1 MQGDFQLNSTE
12 TEGSVQERIRLTYQ
26 HNKNIKLLDWLVKV
40 LTNNRLSSVLLN
52 TGAQISVISDKYL
65 RENFLHVDE
74 YLVNELLDEP
84 DPLRV
89 LWGNETDISFGK
101 YTVVNL
107 CIGEGEG

>member
-1 MQGDFQLNSTE
+1 M
-12 TEGSVQERIRLTYQ
+12 
-26 HNKNIKLLDWLVKV
+26 
-40 LTNNRLSSVLLN
+40 LN

-107 CIGEGEG
+107 CIGEGEGYLDVPCLITADQISDPVPSSI

>member
-1 MQGDFQLNSTE
+1 M
-12 TEGSVQERIRLTYQ
+12 
-26 HNKNIKLLDWLVKV
+26 
-40 LTNNRLSSVLLN
+40 SSVLLN
-52 TGAQISVISDKYL
+52 TGAQISVISGKYL

-107 CIGEGEG
+107 CIGEGEGKCYLDVPCLITADQISDPMPSSI